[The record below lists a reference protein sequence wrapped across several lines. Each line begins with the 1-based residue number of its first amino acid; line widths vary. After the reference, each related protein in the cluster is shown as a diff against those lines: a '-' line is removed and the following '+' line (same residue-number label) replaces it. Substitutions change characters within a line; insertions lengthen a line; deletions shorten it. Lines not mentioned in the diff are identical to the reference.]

1 MTKTDSI
8 INSPSQFNAITGLRP
23 KEFMDLLYHF
33 APIVEE
39 YYRHHDMKGQRRKMI
54 RYQERNGSS
63 LTGPVNKL
71 LFILSYMKEN
81 RAANRPN
88 QAYHGVMFSMSQG
101 KVSLWVNQLSF
112 LLEEALEQMDKM
124 PKREVNKFYNF
135 LYAYVEVIMFMDV
148 AERRIGR
155 SPDYHVQKDHY
166 SGKKGCHTLK
176 NLLITNLAGKV
187 IYLGETFEG
196 SVHDKSMYDQA
207 ALKFPDQWH
216 SLWVDLGFQGL
227 KAEGVEVYIPEKK
240 PKGKEISNF
249 QKELNTLIASIR
261 VKVEHA
267 IAGVKRLKIIRNQVR
282 LHGWQKRDRMMNIA
296 CGLHNLRC
304 QRWAA

>member
-1 MTKTDSI
+1 
-8 INSPSQFNAITGLRP
+8 
-23 KEFMDLLYHF
+23 MDLLYHF

-39 YYRHHDMKGQRRKMI
+39 HYRHHDMKGQRRKMV
-54 RYQERNGSS
+54 RYQERSDSS

-81 RAANRPN
+81 PN

-112 LLEEALEQMDKM
+112 LLEEALKKMGKM
-124 PKREVNKFYNF
+124 PHREVNKFYNF
-135 LYAYVEVIMFMDV
+135 LYAYVELVMFMDV
-148 AERRIGR
+148 VERRIGR
-155 SPDYHVQKDHY
+155 SPDYQVQKDHY

-176 NLLITNLAGKV
+176 NLLIANLEGEL

-207 ALKFPDQWH
+207 ELKFPDHRIAERWH
-216 SLWVDLGFQGL
+216 SLWVDLGFLGL
-227 KAEGVEVYIPEKK
+227 KAEGVEVYMPEKK
-240 PKGKEISNF
+240 PKGKELSNF

-282 LHGWQKRDRMMNIA
+282 IHGWQKRDRMMYIA

-304 QRWAA
+304 QRWAT

>member
-1 MTKTDSI
+1 MTKTNSLL
-8 INSPSQFNAITGLRP
+8 NSPTQFNAITGLSK

-39 YYRHHDMKGQRRKMI
+39 HYRHYDMKGQRRKMI
-54 RYQERNGSS
+54 RYQERSDSS

-81 RAANRPN
+81 PN

-112 LLEEALEQMDKM
+112 LLKEALKKM
-124 PKREVNKFYNF
+124 GKIPNREANKFYNF
-135 LYAYVEVIMFMDV
+135 LYAYVEVVMFMDV

-155 SPDYHVQKDHY
+155 SPDYQVQKDHY
-166 SGKKGCHTLK
+166 SGKKGHHTLK
-176 NLLITNLAGKV
+176 NLLIANLEGEI

-207 ALKFPDQWH
+207 ELKFPDQWH
-216 SLWVDLGFQGL
+216 SLWVDLGFLGL
-227 KAEGVEVYIPEKK
+227 KAEGVEVYMPEKK
-240 PKGKEISNF
+240 PKGKKLSNF

-267 IAGVKRLKIIRNQVR
+267 IAGVKRLKIIRNQIR